1 MKYLLF
7 FSLLCLT
14 LACKKQDVAT
24 YGGDNS
30 ITFYRGRYEN
40 DSLSYSFAFSIT
52 PKQKDTVFLKMRVQG
67 PAVDY
72 ARTVSVKAAA
82 GTTARENV
90 DYQLS
95 DAKVPAGA
103 LTLMYPVVLLNSP
116 EMLTKTYR
124 LVVEVAPNKDFT
136 TGGFGAEITGETI
149 ALKSVKIDVSNRIVQ
164 PTYWTSVQG
173 SFGPFSVAKFK
184 FMIQV
189 TGLTDFSD
197 EAIGVDGYYNLPVK
211 LSNALVAYE
220 AANGPLIDENGNRVT
235 F

>member
-24 YGGDNS
+24 YSGDNG
-30 ITFYRGRYEN
+30 ITFYRGQYEA
-40 DSLSYSFAFSIT
+40 DSLSYSFAFSIK

-67 PAVDY
+67 PAVDF

-82 GTTARENV
+82 GSTARENI
-90 DYQLS
+90 DYQLPE
-95 DAKVPAGA
+95 AKLPAGT

-116 EMLTKTYR
+116 GMLTNTYR
-124 LVVEVAPNKDFT
+124 LIVEVAPNKDFS
-136 TGGFGAEITGETI
+136 TGGFGAEITGKTI
-149 ALKSVKIDVSNRIVQ
+149 AVKSVKIDVSNQILQ
-164 PTYWTSVQG
+164 PTYWPSIQG

-197 EAIGVDGYYNLPVK
+197 EAIGIDGFYNLPVK
-211 LSNALVAYE
+211 LGNALAAYE
-220 AANGPLIDENGNRVT
+220 AVNGPLIDENGNRVT

>member
-1 MKYLLF
+1 MKYLLL

-24 YGGDNS
+24 YSGENGIS
-30 ITFYRGRYEN
+30 FYRGQYET

-52 PKQKDTVFLKMRVQG
+52 PKQKDTIFLKMRVQG
-67 PAVDY
+67 PAVDH
-72 ARTVSVKAAA
+72 ARTISVKAAE

-90 DYQLS
+90 DYRLS
-95 DAKVPAGA
+95 DAKLPAGA

-116 EMLTKTYR
+116 EMLTNTYR
-124 LVVEVAPNKDFT
+124 LIVEVAPNKDFT
-136 TGGFGAEITGETI
+136 TVALGSEITGETI
-149 ALKSVKIDVSNRIVQ
+149 ALKSIKIDVSNRIVQ
-164 PTYWTSVQG
+164 PTYWTSIQG
-173 SFGPFSVAKFK
+173 SFGTFSVAKFK

-197 EAIGVDGYYNLPVK
+197 EAIGIDGFYNLPVK
-211 LSNALVAYE
+211 LSNALVVYE